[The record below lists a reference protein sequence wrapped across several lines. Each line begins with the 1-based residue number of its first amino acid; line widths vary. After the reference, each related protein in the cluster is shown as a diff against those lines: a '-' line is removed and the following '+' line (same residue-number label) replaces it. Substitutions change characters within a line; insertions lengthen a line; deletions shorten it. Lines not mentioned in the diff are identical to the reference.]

1 MLMFKKKGFYFVLS
15 LRFKNRIDFMIIGNG
30 HLHPIENSKW
40 IGGGDEG
47 AHHGM
52 IWSKENDEILV
63 FAEKSIRA
71 IKIL

>member
-1 MLMFKKKGFYFVLS
+1 MQLFKKKGFYFVLS
-15 LRFKNRIDFMIIGNG
+15 LRFKNRIDLLIVGNG
-30 HLHPIENSKW
+30 HLHPVECSKW

-47 AHHGM
+47 SHHGM
-52 IWSKENDEILV
+52 VWTKENEEVLV